1 MKTVNAILA
10 AVCFGFSLNA
20 VAAASDLSSVT
31 HGADYGS
38 ELKTGQIFEPAF
50 SDRSASKLK
59 RARGDVKPLAESAGN
74 YRFSDINSVTH
85 N

>member
-1 MKTVNAILA
+1 MKIVKTVVA
-10 AVCFGFSLNA
+10 AASLGLSLNA

-31 HGADYGS
+31 HGAGYGS

-59 RARGDVKPLAESAGN
+59 RARGEAKPLAESAGN